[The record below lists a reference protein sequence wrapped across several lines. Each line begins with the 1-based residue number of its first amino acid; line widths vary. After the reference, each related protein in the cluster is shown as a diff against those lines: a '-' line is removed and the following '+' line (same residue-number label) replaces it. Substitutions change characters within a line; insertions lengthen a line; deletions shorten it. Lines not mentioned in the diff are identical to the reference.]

1 MTEIDIINVVIAGAP
16 NFLGFVLLAVYL
28 QRTINRM
35 LDLLERCIPADDDD

>member
-1 MTEIDIINVVIAGAP
+1 MESELVKLVVSGVP

-35 LDLLERCIPADDDD
+35 LDLLERCIPDDDDDD